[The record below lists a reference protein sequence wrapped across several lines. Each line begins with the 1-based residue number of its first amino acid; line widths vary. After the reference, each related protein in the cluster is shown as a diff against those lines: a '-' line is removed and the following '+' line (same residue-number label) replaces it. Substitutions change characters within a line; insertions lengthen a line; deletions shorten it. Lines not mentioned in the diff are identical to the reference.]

1 MPKWTFHVDARID
14 GETASGEPVH
24 VTPSPVHGLYTTT
37 DASEASYL
45 NAHPKAVLVEY
56 IGPAAPAPSLVRGR

>member
-45 NAHPKAVLVEY
+45 NAHPKAVLAEY